1 MCCLGWSLPK
11 YALNTTCLLKTRQV
25 DKDPEIL
32 VHGHGGNLHCLAT
45 HPTLPH
51 VFASACEA
59 RRVYVWDAAARGL
72 ARTSQT
78 QLSATAIAFSQ
89 TPVDAVAVH
98 MWNPSGGAAHHLAV
112 GGMCG
117 SIQVR

>member
-1 MCCLGWSLPK
+1 M
-11 YALNTTCLLKTRQV
+11 LKTRQV

-32 VHGHGGNLHCLAT
+32 VHGHGGDLHCLAT

-51 VFASACEA
+51 IFASACEA

-89 TPVDAVAVH
+89 TPVDAAAVH
-98 MWNPSGGAAHHLAV
+98 EWNPSGGGAHHLAV
-112 GGMCG
+112 GGICG